1 MQQWVI
7 MATFYTIQ
15 EAHLAAT
22 YLSSHAIEA
31 RIENENSN
39 SILPVYGLSAA
50 GIRLLVPVEL
60 AREKP
65 SIYLR
70 NIYQAKE
77 VLFLF
82 ESCSQV

>member
-60 AREKP
+60 AREAFDLLEKYLP
-65 SIYLR
+65 S
-70 NIYQAKE
+70 E
-77 VLFLF
+77 GGSLF
-82 ESCSQV
+82 V

>member
-22 YLSSHAIEA
+22 YLSSHQIQS

-39 SILPVYGLSAA
+39 SILPVYGLSSA
-50 GIRLLVPVEL
+50 GIRLLVPVES
-60 AREKP
+60 AREALDLLEKYLP
-65 SIYLR
+65 S
-70 NIYQAKE
+70 E
-77 VLFLF
+77 GGSFFV
-82 ESCSQV
+82 

>member
-15 EAHLAAT
+15 EAHMAAT
-22 YLSSHAIEA
+22 FLSSHNIEG

-50 GIRLLVPVEL
+50 RIRLLVPVES
-60 AREKP
+60 AREAFDLLEK
-65 SIYLR
+65 YLP
-70 NIYQAKE
+70 NE
-77 VLFLF
+77 GGSLF
-82 ESCSQV
+82 V